1 MTVSFVGHSV
11 IASQSDIKEIVKRHV
26 RNITK
31 SSSKITCY
39 LGGYGD
45 FDEICARVCKELK
58 QEYDNIEVVYVPAYI
73 NLSEQA
79 KIKKMQSCGLCDTSI
94 YPPIE
99 NLPLKFAISKRN
111 EWMMTNAD
119 IIIAY
124 VDHSYGGAY
133 RSLQA
138 AKRRKKKIINVC
150 DLLKNDQLGNC

>member
-45 FDEICARVCKELK
+45 FDQICATACRELK
-58 QEYDNIEVVYVPAYI
+58 EELMDIELVYITPYLTLPAQEKINCMLKQGDYDR
-73 NLSEQA
+73 
-79 KIKKMQSCGLCDTSI
+79 MI

-99 NLPLKFAISKRN
+99 TVPLKFAILKRN
-111 EWMMTNAD
+111 EWMMKNCD
-119 IIIAY
+119 LVIAY
-124 VDHSYGGAY
+124 VKHSYGGAY
-133 RSLQA
+133 NTLKE
-138 AKRRKKKIINVC
+138 AKRKNKKIINVADC
-150 DLLKNDQLGNC
+150 IEA